1 MASSKGN
8 LMVLAWAAS
17 MRAVFGIMV
26 GSCMSCGTLKST
38 WVKNAIVLDGH
49 LIDLPLIQDRILF
62 VAAGASPSALET
74 SMTMCL
80 IRSMTQ
86 QEQPYTVSSLHTTF
100 TKVVPSLMPALGAK
114 VKEMEVV
121 SKSVDANASS
131 TI

>member
-1 MASSKGN
+1 
-8 LMVLAWAAS
+8 
-17 MRAVFGIMV
+17 
-26 GSCMSCGTLKST
+26 
-38 WVKNAIVLDGH
+38 
-49 LIDLPLIQDRILF
+49 
-62 VAAGASPSALET
+62 
-74 SMTMCL
+74 MCL

-131 TI
+131 KI